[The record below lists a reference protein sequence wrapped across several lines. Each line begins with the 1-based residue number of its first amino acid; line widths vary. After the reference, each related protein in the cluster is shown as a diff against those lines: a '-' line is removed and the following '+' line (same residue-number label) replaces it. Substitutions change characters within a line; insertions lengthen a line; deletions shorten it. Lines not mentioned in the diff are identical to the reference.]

1 MTGPQVLIP
10 AYGAAASIGKVLEGV
25 RVAVPSLPVLVVDDG
40 SRDATAEAARAA
52 GAEVLSHPANRGK
65 GAALRTGF
73 EAALARGASGV
84 LTLDADGQHPPG
96 LLPRFLEASAS
107 ADLVL
112 GCRMDDAASMP
123 WLRLQANRLA
133 SRLVSARAGTRIRDS
148 QCGYR
153 WISAEVLR
161 RVDLRTERYETESE
175 LLILAA
181 RAGFRIVEIPVPAVY
196 AGERSGIRKIPDS
209 IRFLRMLSSLP
220 LQSSGPRRGT
230 M

>member
-1 MTGPQVLIP
+1 MTGPRVLIP
-10 AYGAAASIGKVLEGV
+10 AFDAAASIGRVLERV
-25 RVAVPSLPVLVVDDG
+25 RLSAPSLPVLVVDDG

-52 GAEVLSHPANRGK
+52 GAEVLSHPGNRGK

-73 EAALARGASGV
+73 AAALDRGDSGV
-84 LTLDADGQHPPG
+84 LTLDADGQHPPE
-96 LLPRFLEASAS
+96 LLPRFLEASAR

-133 SRLVSARAGTRIRDS
+133 SRMVSARAGTRIRDS

-153 WISAEVLR
+153 WVSAGVLR

-181 RAGFRIVEIPVPAVY
+181 RAGFRISEIPVPAVY
-196 AGERSGIRKIPDS
+196 AGEASGIRKMPDS
-209 IRFLRMLSSLP
+209 VRFLRMLASLP
-220 LQSSGPRRGT
+220 
-230 M
+230 